1 MTPSAGSA
9 VRDEGCARRSG
20 CARGWWPGSKR
31 RSPSGLAA
39 TISELPTGTVLAVI
53 VGLLCV
59 IGLVMVGSA
68 SSVVSISLYGSP
80 WAILIR
86 EAMWMAVGVVAFGV
100 AVRFD
105 HRKLRRLAPLL
116 LVVTFFLLLVVLVPG
131 LGVHVQGS
139 SRWIGFGQFRLQ
151 PSELMKL
158 ALTVF
163 AADLITRRLDE
174 GATDRRIIGPLLLVT
189 ASAGLLIVVQ
199 PDLGTAM
206 VLGCIVLAMLFV
218 SGVRL
223 GPVLKILAGLVVI
236 ALVVAVASPYRRE
249 RLSVLPR
256 PVGPRIGSGYQ
267 VVQSLIGLGSGH
279 LVGAGLGGGQAQWGF
294 LPNAQTDFIFSVIG
308 EELGFIGAAL
318 VLLLL
323 GAFVWFGIRAATRSP
338 DRFGGLLAVGL
349 VAWLAS
355 ETLINIGAVVGV
367 LPVTGIPL
375 PFISYGGSSLV
386 ITMVAAGI
394 LINIAR
400 QERSTPAAR
409 RSCICRTA
417 GSERTI
423 GPIIGRPRARSV
435 REGRGIVIAGGG
447 TGGHVVPSLQIA
459 RALVARGHPAATIEL
474 FGSRRGQEATLWPT
488 LEFPFTLLPGRGIR
502 RSLRLRALVDNAGA
516 VLGLL
521 WATAAAIVSFLAR
534 RPGSSW
540 SSGATPA
547 FRPGS
552 PPCSRGCPW
561 SWSTPMPSPGPST
574 PCSAASPPRTPWPF
588 PGPTCRGPVLTG
600 TPVRPELDGLD
611 RSPAGRQ
618 EARATLGLPEERR
631 TLAAFGGS
639 LGARRINA
647 AVADLAARWS
657 DRRDLSLYHVA
668 GRRDFAQF
676 APEAAIARQAR
687 APSAAAGLSR
697 WCPSRIGCPSCTG
710 PPTSA
715 SAAPGP

>member
-1 MTPSAGSA
+1 MTPGTPAA
-9 VRDEGCARRSG
+9 TAPPT
-20 CARGWWPGSKR
+20 APLSKR
-31 RSPSGLAA
+31 FGRNRLVSRVKRRHSASGLAA
-39 TISELPTGTVLAVI
+39 TVSELPTGTTLAVV

-86 EAMWMAVGVVAFGV
+86 ECMWMGVGVIAFGA

-105 HRKLRRLAPLL
+105 HHKLRRLAPLL
-116 LVVTFFLLLVVLVPG
+116 LIGTFLLLLVVLVPG
-131 LGVHVQGS
+131 LGVHAQGS

-174 GATDRRIIGPLLLVT
+174 GASDRRIIGPLLLI
-189 ASAGLLIVVQ
+189 ASCAGALIVLQ

-206 VLGCIVLAMLFV
+206 VLGCIVLALLFV

-223 GPVLKILAGLVVI
+223 GPVLKILGALIGL
-236 ALVVAVASPYRRE
+236 ALIVAVVSPYRRE
-249 RLSVLPR
+249 RLLSFMDPAAH
-256 PVGPRIGSGYQ
+256 GSSSGYQ

-323 GAFVWFGIRAATRSP
+323 GAFVWFGIRAAVRSP
-338 DRFGGLLAVGL
+338 QRFGGILAVGL

-400 QERSTPAAR
+400 QETSGQPHGMVHLPR
-409 RSCICRTA
+409 R
-417 GSERTI
+417 GSERT
-423 GPIIGRPRARSV
+423 SV
-435 REGRGIVIAGGG
+435 RSSPARGRG
-447 TGGHVVPSLQIA
+447 
-459 RALVARGHPAATIEL
+459 R
-474 FGSRRGQEATLWPT
+474 
-488 LEFPFTLLPGRGIR
+488 
-502 RSLRLRALVDNAGA
+502 
-516 VLGLL
+516 
-521 WATAAAIVSFLAR
+521 
-534 RPGSSW
+534 
-540 SSGATPA
+540 
-547 FRPGS
+547 
-552 PPCSRGCPW
+552 
-561 SWSTPMPSPGPST
+561 
-574 PCSAASPPRTPWPF
+574 
-588 PGPTCRGPVLTG
+588 
-600 TPVRPELDGLD
+600 
-611 RSPAGRQ
+611 
-618 EARATLGLPEERR
+618 
-631 TLAAFGGS
+631 
-639 LGARRINA
+639 
-647 AVADLAARWS
+647 
-657 DRRDLSLYHVA
+657 
-668 GRRDFAQF
+668 
-676 APEAAIARQAR
+676 
-687 APSAAAGLSR
+687 
-697 WCPSRIGCPSCTG
+697 
-710 PPTSA
+710 
-715 SAAPGP
+715 